1 MCEIKTFHVNPLM
14 ENCYIISD
22 DSHEACIIDPGC
34 MFETEWTAIKRYI
47 NDKGL
52 KLVHMLCTHLHF
64 DHIMGCGFVH
74 RDYQLDIEGS
84 MDDLPKLKKLTK
96 ELNMDWTHVCQLHGD
111 TASVASSFDVSSFPT
126 TIIIDPDGK
135 IIYRGSGS
143 NSTDKL
149 KAKLREIC
157 GE

>member
-1 MCEIKTFHVNPLM
+1 
-14 ENCYIISD
+14 
-22 DSHEACIIDPGC
+22 
-34 MFETEWTAIKRYI
+34 
-47 NDKGL
+47 
-52 KLVHMLCTHLHF
+52 
-64 DHIMGCGFVH
+64 
-74 RDYQLDIEGS
+74 